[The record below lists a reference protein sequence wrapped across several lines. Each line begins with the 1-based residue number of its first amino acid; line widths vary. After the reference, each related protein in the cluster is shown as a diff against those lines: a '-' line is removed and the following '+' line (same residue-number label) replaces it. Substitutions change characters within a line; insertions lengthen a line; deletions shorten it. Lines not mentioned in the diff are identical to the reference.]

1 MELPGGVKGWGVS
14 AAMVAA
20 QEEEEEGEEEGWRM
34 ARFQMMSLSRK
45 LSGGSTC

>member
-20 QEEEEEGEEEGWRM
+20 QEEEEGWRM